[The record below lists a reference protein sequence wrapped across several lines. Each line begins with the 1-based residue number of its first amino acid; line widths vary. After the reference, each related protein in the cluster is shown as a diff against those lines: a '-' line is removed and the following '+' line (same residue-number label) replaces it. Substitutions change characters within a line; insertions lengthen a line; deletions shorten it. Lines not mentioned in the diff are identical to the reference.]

1 MEHNNMHD
9 KACQAVASQDTQLL
23 LASLQLNGE
32 PLKVDICKHK
42 LTDKHPEQT
51 QNFLPPQGKRE
62 REGKVNDTK
71 SCPCN
76 FHWFILHSHTN
87 ISRER

>member
-51 QNFLPPQGKRE
+51 QNFLPPRGEKGKGRE
-62 REGKVNDTK
+62 SE
-71 SCPCN
+71 
-76 FHWFILHSHTN
+76 
-87 ISRER
+87 